1 MTTAM
6 GPSRPLNAKREGV
19 QSGTGG
25 MGLGMGTGHDE
36 KGVAALPFRTQDGI
50 SHRARADGLYST
62 GNCQND
68 GHDAEDEL
76 HCS

>member
-1 MTTAM
+1 
-6 GPSRPLNAKREGV
+6 
-19 QSGTGG
+19 